1 MLKMQ
6 GEHQKVDNITY
17 KECNRKTTEFYNI
30 IIVSSYLY
38 GEYFCD
44 LSVLINTRKNMR
56 IILST
61 C

>member
-30 IIVSSYLY
+30 IHT
-38 GEYFCD
+38 
-44 LSVLINTRKNMR
+44 VLVCRGYR
-56 IILST
+56 ST
-61 C
+61 

>member
-38 GEYFCD
+38 GEYF
-44 LSVLINTRKNMR
+44 
-56 IILST
+56 
-61 C
+61 